1 MFPQGTEKWQRKSCV
16 SIKINLLN
24 PMHADLGHT
33 NTIKMKID
41 TGDQSPIK
49 MKPYHKRIIVD
60 KAIDEMLS
68 TNIIRS
74 ISPLSFPIVV
84 VDKKNGTKR
93 FCVEFRQLNKITK
106 TNSWPLYL
114 NDDNLD

>member
-41 TGDQSPIK
+41 TGDQSPIE

-60 KAIDEMLS
+60 KAIDEMLG

-74 ISPLSFPIVV
+74 ISPLSFPIVA
-84 VDKKNGTKR
+84 VDKKDGTKR

-114 NDDNLD
+114 NDDILD